1 MICLELKSYNESKRD
16 SLMQI
21 LKSKNIDSRPYFY
34 PLSDMPMYDECD
46 TPITHKIH
54 QSGLNLPSY
63 FDITKE
69 QVVFICSTLKEIL

>member
-1 MICLELKSYNESKRD
+1 
-16 SLMQI
+16 MQI

-46 TPITHKIH
+46 TPITHKVYQI
-54 QSGLNLPSY
+54 GLNLPSY